1 MNQGPQEMSLQL
13 KKYEVMVEKLKEQI
27 LQTKKV
33 SRVESERQVGQY
45 QLLAEENKELRKKLI
60 RSGFSDLL

>member
-1 MNQGPQEMSLQL
+1 MSLQL

>member
-1 MNQGPQEMSLQL
+1 MSLQL
-13 KKYEVMVEKLKEQI
+13 KKYEVIVEKLKEQI

-60 RSGFSDLL
+60 RSGLSDLL

>member
-45 QLLAEENKELRKKLI
+45 QILAEENKELRKKLI

>member
-1 MNQGPQEMSLQL
+1 MSLQL

-45 QLLAEENKELRKKLI
+45 QILAEENKELRKKLI